1 MFLTLRHF
9 VGPTL
14 SDLIMKNYRVCVE
27 TNDGCATV
35 WYEKSRLKNACDR
48 IHDRV
53 LDQLTG
59 LNLKRVEVSLSPA
72 TI

>member
-1 MFLTLRHF
+1 MLR
-9 VGPTL
+9 GITPMQT
-14 SDLIMKNYRVCVE
+14 IRIQVE
-27 TNDGCATV
+27 TNDGCCTI
-35 WYEKSRLKNACDR
+35 WYEQSRAKNACVK

-53 LDQLTG
+53 NEQLAG